1 MVRILVMI
9 KNLQNLWSDVLDV
22 GTTEGNN
29 IDTFEKAKS
38 IIETNY
44 VSELTNVVITQEGD
58 EIYIYADQDIPCK
71 NCP

>member
-1 MVRILVMI
+1 MI